1 MKKYKYIILGAG
13 PSGLTFVNSLISS
26 GFKQSEILLLESDS
40 FVGGLCKSKNIDGA
54 PLDIGGG
61 HFLDV
66 KRKNVLD
73 FVFKFMPREEWV
85 LHDRVSKIRIRDV
98 EVDHP
103 LEANL
108 WQFPLEIQIDYL
120 ESIAQAGCVRGD
132 DEPLS
137 FAKWIAWKFGER
149 ITQDYMIPYNRKIW
163 SMDPD
168 ALGTYWLYKLPNVS
182 FRETLLSCLEGK
194 PMGSLPAHG
203 TFLYPREFGY
213 GEVWR
218 RMGEALG
225 DSLITNYK
233 IKSIDIQNR
242 IINDE
247 FQYETLITSIPWVH
261 WNQYCNLPTEI
272 SKAIGLLKNASID
285 VDYKSETLENPS
297 HWIYEPNEA
306 ISYHRMLL
314 RSNFATGSRG
324 YWTETN
330 AQRSPDLEKGGIR
343 FHNEFAY
350 PINTIEKPEAV
361 QKILDWAKDHSIIGL
376 GRWGTWEHMNSDVAV
391 DQALQLAAQITK
403 GVNS

>member
-1 MKKYKYIILGAG
+1 MKYIILGAG
-13 PSGLTFVNSLISS
+13 PSGLTLAHALLDLGCKKNELLVIEKNST
-26 GFKQSEILLLESDS
+26 
-40 FVGGLCKSKNIDGA
+40 VGGLCRSEIIDGS
-54 PLDIGGG
+54 PIDTGGG

-73 FVFKFMPREEWV
+73 FIFRFMPRDEWS
-85 LHDRVSKIRIRDV
+85 LHDRVSKIRIQDV

-108 WQFPLEIQIDYL
+108 WQFPIEIQIEYL

-132 DEPLS
+132 EEPVS
-137 FAKWIAWKFGER
+137 FARWINWKFGER
-149 ITQDYMIPYNRKIW
+149 ISQDYMLPYNRKIW

-168 ALGTYWLYKLPNVS
+168 ELGTYWLYKLPNVS

-203 TFLYPREFGY
+203 TFLYPKKFGY

-218 RMGEALG
+218 RMGEDLG
-225 DSLITNYK
+225 SSLLTDCNIE
-233 IKSIDIQNR
+233 SIDLEKHLV
-242 IINDE
+242 NDE
-247 FQYETLITSIPWVH
+247 FQYETLITSIPWIH
-261 WNQYCNLPTEI
+261 WRDYCNLPSEI
-272 SKAIGLLKNASID
+272 GESIGLLKNASID
-285 VDYKSETLENPS
+285 VDYCPETLTNNS
-297 HWIYEPNEA
+297 HWIYEPNES

-314 RSNFATGSRG
+314 RSNFAPGSCG

-330 AQRSPDLEKGGIR
+330 SKRSPELKENKVR
-343 FHNEFAY
+343 FHNDFAY

-361 QKILDWAKDHSIIGL
+361 KNILNWAKRNSVIGI

-391 DQALQLAAQITK
+391 DQALKLAYQLAEGA
-403 GVNS
+403 NS